1 MEIGFDFEKQQGGGV
16 LPESIWKVLKLI
28 CCYFGTDLAPVCDDR
43 GGVECQERSSAVG
56 AALETSEKLSLVLE
70 IGSIQQIGGS

>member
-1 MEIGFDFEKQQGGGV
+1 
-16 LPESIWKVLKLI
+16 
-28 CCYFGTDLAPVCDDR
+28 VCDDNFSR
-43 GGVECQERSSAVG
+43 RRQRRCQVSSAVG